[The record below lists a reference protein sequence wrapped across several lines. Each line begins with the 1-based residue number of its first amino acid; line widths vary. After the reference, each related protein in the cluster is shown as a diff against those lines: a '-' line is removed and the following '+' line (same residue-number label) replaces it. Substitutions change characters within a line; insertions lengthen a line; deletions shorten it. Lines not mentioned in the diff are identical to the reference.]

1 MKQILTAMN
10 NPKINEQLQKEKNI
24 KVIGKD
30 IPYKEGIL
38 EILEKNKY
46 INYIFISEN
55 LEGEINF
62 LDLLKKIKNINNKIK
77 LIIILN
83 KKNNILEN
91 KIKNININNIYYK
104 NKINKKILI
113 NIINNNLTINKK
125 NKIFKIKKEKR
136 NLLKKKTNNKIIKK
150 ENNKKIILITGGN
163 KVGKT
168 TITLILAYYLSQENY
183 KTAIIDY
190 NFKNL
195 DLTNAIKTKKNTENK
210 EVQQYKIKDKLFLFY
225 NIKINLLNN
234 LVNKIKKNFD
244 YIIIENNINNK
255 EIIKI
260 ADYIFFIIK
269 PEIKNIKEIYF
280 KYINNFYNEKEKLFI
295 IINNFEN
302 NKISLK
308 IISKIFN
315 QKIIKYKIKYNLIYK
330 KIKNNFNK
338 NKKILNNKYSKKEFK
353 KILLKIKN
361 N

>member
-55 LEGEINF
+55 LDGEINF
-62 LDLLKKIKNINNKIK
+62 LELLKKIKNINNKIK

-91 KIKNININNIYYK
+91 KIKKININNIYYK

-113 NIINNNLTINKK
+113 KIINNNFKINKK
-125 NKIFKIKKEKR
+125 NKILKIKKEKI
-136 NLLKKKTNNKIIKK
+136 NLLNKKINNKIIKK
-150 ENNKKIILITGGN
+150 EKNKKIILITGGN
-163 KVGKT
+163 DVGKT
-168 TITLILAYYLSQENY
+168 TISLILAYYLSQKNF
-183 KTAIIDY
+183 KTAIIDN
-190 NFKNL
+190 NFKNSK
-195 DLTNAIKTKKNTENK
+195 LTNAIKLNRKTENK
-210 EVQQYKIKDKLFLFY
+210 EIKKNKINNKLFLFY
-225 NIKINLLNN
+225 NIEKNKINNFTN
-234 LVNKIKKNFD
+234 EIKKEYD

-255 EIIKI
+255 KIIKI

-280 KYINNFYNEKEKLFI
+280 KYINNYYKKKKKIFI
-295 IINNFEN
+295 IANYFEK

-308 IISKIFN
+308 IISKIFKE
-315 QKIIKYKIKYNLIYK
+315 KIIKIKNNLIYK
-330 KIKNNFNK
+330 KIRNNFNK
-338 NKKILNNKYSKKEFK
+338 NKKILNNKKLKKEYK
-353 KILLKIKN
+353 PILMKIKK
-361 N
+361 